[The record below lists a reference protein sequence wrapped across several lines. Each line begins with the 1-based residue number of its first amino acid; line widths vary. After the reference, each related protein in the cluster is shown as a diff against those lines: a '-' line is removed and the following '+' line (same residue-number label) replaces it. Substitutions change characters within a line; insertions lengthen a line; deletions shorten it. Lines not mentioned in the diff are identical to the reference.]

1 MVNEYDA
8 ERLTTIFRLYGE
20 LKNAKRMADCIVKAR
35 ASKDIVTIADLL
47 NVVRPLINPR
57 QEKKELAQVFQA
69 LRMEVRFSTNIFH
82 KIIFCKS

>member
-1 MVNEYDA
+1 
-8 ERLTTIFRLYGE
+8 
-20 LKNAKRMADCIVKAR
+20 MADCIVKAR

-69 LRMEVRFSTNIFH
+69 LRMEVNHEVDALQEFLEQTLTLYARADDSP
-82 KIIFCKS
+82 